1 MLWGY
6 SARSTKIRSYSA
18 RITKKPCLNEF
29 VVQEVLK
36 EGDLSVIAQGGQIIS
51 YLRVRPLVLS
61 NTLSQIW
68 DRLNLPMLLFKEG
81 LLTLM

>member
-1 MLWGY
+1 M
-6 SARSTKIRSYSA
+6 
-18 RITKKPCLNEF
+18 
-29 VVQEVLK
+29 QEVLII
-36 EGDLSVIAQGGQIIS
+36 EELGVIAQEGQNKIN

>member
-1 MLWGY
+1 M
-6 SARSTKIRSYSA
+6 
-18 RITKKPCLNEF
+18 
-29 VVQEVLK
+29 QEVLK
-36 EGDLSVIAQGGQIIS
+36 EGDLSVIVQEGQIIS